1 MEQKHKS
8 ADLILLLVAASW
20 GVSIPLTKLVI
31 GDIGIFTLLFFRF
44 SIGSL
49 ITASVFY
56 RQLRKVSLKTV
67 VISFSLALLMS
78 TVNVLE
84 TWGLKF
90 TTSTNAA
97 FLSGLSL
104 IIVPVISFFLY
115 KIKPRKKYWLGLFL
129 TLSGFYFL
137 TAGAGGITSLTIGDT
152 AIILSAFIYAIYI
165 VLINHLI
172 RKDESV
178 CAGIFVLIFSAA
190 IYFVLMFL
198 PEPVPILASGKL
210 TAVVLTTGLVCT
222 AFAYSGHIFAQTRIA
237 PLRASLI
244 MMTEPIFTTIFSLVI
259 PNASG
264 QTESLT
270 LFKIAGILLMTLGM
284 LTAEFGHLSKN

>member
-1 MEQKHKS
+1 MEQKNNS

-20 GVSIPLTKLVI
+20 GISIPLTKLVI

-49 ITASVFY
+49 IISSIFY
-56 RQLRKVSLKTV
+56 KQLRKANIRTV
-67 VISFSLALLMS
+67 TISFSLALLMS
-78 TVNVLE
+78 MVNVLE
-84 TWGLKF
+84 TWGLNF
-90 TTSTNAA
+90 TSSTNAA

-115 KIKPRKKYWLGLFL
+115 KTRPRKKYWLGLV
-129 TLSGFYFL
+129 LSLAGFYFL
-137 TAGAGGITSLTIGDT
+137 TAGAGGITSLNIGDM

-165 VLINHLI
+165 VLINHLVGSS
-172 RKDESV
+172 EAV

-190 IYFVLMFL
+190 IYFVLMFF

-210 TAVVLTTGLVCT
+210 TAIVLITGLVCT
-222 AFAYSGHIFAQTRIA
+222 AFAYSGHIFAQTRTS

-244 MMTEPIFTTIFSLVI
+244 MMTEPIFTTLFSLVI
-259 PNASG
+259 PDATG
-264 QTESLT
+264 ATESLT
-270 LFKIAGILLMTLGM
+270 LFKISGILLMTLGM

>member
-172 RKDESV
+172 RKDDSV

-210 TAVVLTTGLVCT
+210 TAVVLTTGLICT

-284 LTAEFGHLSKN
+284 LTAEFGHLSKK